1 MKFSIRKKEKS
12 FYFIGK
18 DDKGIDNFT
27 SENLQNYKDCLYV
40 ISIIKKQASVAKI
53 FKDENL

>member
-1 MKFSIRKKEKS
+1 MKFSIRKKEKC

-18 DDKGIDNFT
+18 DDKGIDIFT
-27 SENLQNYKDCLYV
+27 SENFQNYDDCLYV

>member
-1 MKFSIRKKEKS
+1 MKFSIRKKEKN

-18 DDKGIDNFT
+18 DDKGIDIFT
-27 SENLQNYKDCLYV
+27 SENFQNYEDCLYV

>member
-18 DDKGIDNFT
+18 DDKGIDIFT
-27 SENLQNYKDCLYV
+27 SENFQNYEDCLYV